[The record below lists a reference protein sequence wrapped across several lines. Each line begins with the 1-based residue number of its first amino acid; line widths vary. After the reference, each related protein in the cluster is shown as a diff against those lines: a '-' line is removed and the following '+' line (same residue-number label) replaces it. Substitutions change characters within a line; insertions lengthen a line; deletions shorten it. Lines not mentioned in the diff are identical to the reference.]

1 MVSVDVA
8 TSLQG
13 VDAVVVV
20 SCRVKIK
27 GKLFFGEVYG
37 EKGSRQEEDRRETE
51 ILREKLEIMQ
61 GKGRRRQ

>member
-13 VDAVVVV
+13 VDAVVFV

-37 EKGSRQEEDRRETE
+37 EKGSRQEEDRRETDFE
-51 ILREKLEIMQ
+51 RKACDNA
-61 GKGRRRQ
+61 RQRAR

>member
-1 MVSVDVA
+1 MVSVNVA

-13 VDAVVVV
+13 VDAVVFV

-37 EKGSRQEEDRRETE
+37 EKGSRQEEDRRETDFE
-51 ILREKLEIMQ
+51 RKASDNA
-61 GKGRRRQ
+61 RQRAM

>member
-13 VDAVVVV
+13 VDAVVVN
-20 SCRVKIK
+20 CRVKIK

-61 GKGRRRQ
+61 GKGRLRQ